1 LEAQK
6 LALAEEAAAFYRR
19 SVELNNTYMEY
30 LEWADAEKTKRTEV
44 LEKKYQDVLD

>member
-19 SVELNNTYMEY
+19 PLGLHDAHVEY
-30 LEWADAEKTKRTEV
+30 LEWSDAAKT
-44 LEKKYQDVLD
+44 